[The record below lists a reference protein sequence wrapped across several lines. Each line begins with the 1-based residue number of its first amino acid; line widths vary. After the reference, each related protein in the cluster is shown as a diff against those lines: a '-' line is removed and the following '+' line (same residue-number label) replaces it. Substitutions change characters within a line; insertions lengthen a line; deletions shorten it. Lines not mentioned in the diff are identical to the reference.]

1 MIIEQE
7 VKRSS
12 VQASTKVF
20 RPTIQAWKGV
30 PMIRVHSFRAT
41 IREVLQ
47 YIDSLDFVKI
57 GIVGNQSTGKTTLAE
72 AICHLIHKLAP
83 VPFGVKLFNKN
94 NLLNFRET
102 LKTLTATNWI
112 LVFDDVSFLGANATK
127 KQIEIIK
134 QAVTEIRHLPGGK
147 DVKIIVIMNYHYT
160 LGLDKYLRQADFF
173 YFTTVGSSEIDNM
186 EKLAGGKNMEKVK
199 QFQRLF
205 TNAVSKK
212 RFSFKLKTGITF
224 SYGYRMPFIPLLFF
238 NNNTLRFVVSPT
250 RYWIDKFCT
259 ICDQAHTETL
269 VNTLNVDEINKEGKA
284 KFGIGTY
291 LAALR
296 LNLFIHGINV
306 YSSKISR
313 CSKWINL
320 QFQNQSVKLTDLAAA
335 EGLTITKTKLH
346 KHVNEITSTELKPT
360 EVAK

>member
-7 VKRSS
+7 VRHSS
-12 VQASTKVF
+12 VQTSTRVF

-41 IREVLQ
+41 VREVLQ

-57 GIVGNQSTGKTTLAE
+57 GIIGNQSTGKTTLAE
-72 AICHLIHKLAP
+72 AIAHTIHSLAP
-83 VPFGVKLFNKN
+83 IPFGVKLFNKH
-94 NLLNFRET
+94 NLLNFKET

-186 EKLAGGKNMEKVK
+186 EKLAGGKNMERVK

-212 RFSFKLKTGITF
+212 RFSFKLRSGVSFT
-224 SYGYRMPFIPLLFF
+224 YGYRAPFIPLLFF

-250 RYWIDKFCT
+250 RYWIDKFCN
-259 ICDQAHTETL
+259 ICDQAHSDTL
-269 VNTLNVDEINKEGKA
+269 INTLNVDEMIKEGEA
-284 KFGIGTY
+284 KFGVGTF

-296 LNLFIHGINV
+296 INLFIHGINV
-306 YSSKISR
+306 YTSKITR
-313 CSKWINL
+313 CSRWINL
-320 QFQNQSVKLTDLAAA
+320 QFQTGSVKLTDMAAA
-335 EGLTITKTKLH
+335 KHLVITRTKLE
-346 KHVNEITSTELKPT
+346 KNIKDILLVEPKIEP
-360 EVAK
+360 VAK